1 MIKLETLKTK
11 ITSEIQNFI
20 DRATPIFEAMETIEE
35 VEKGVDQLVKA
46 NEGGRKAILKSSII
60 TGEEKDELILFFDLQ
75 FSEVYELATNQ
86 KIMLKA

>member
-1 MIKLETLKTK
+1 MTKLETLKIK
-11 ITSEIQNFI
+11 ITDEIQNFI

-46 NEGGRKAILKSSII
+46 NEGGRNAILKSSI
-60 TGEEKDELILFFDLQ
+60 TTDAEKDELILFFDMQ
-75 FSEVYELATNQ
+75 FSEVYNLAANQ